1 MRVTMKNARLFGGP
15 LDGALILVQDEQRS
29 LVVAAAAFED
39 GDRVLV
45 VEPEDPAGPL
55 GRPVVYRLARAS
67 SDGSDLL
74 FEYEGG
80 AR

>member
-1 MRVTMKNARLFGGP
+1 MRVTMKNARLVGGP
-15 LDGALILVQDEQRS
+15 LDGALLLVQDEQRS

-39 GDRVLV
+39 GDGVLV
-45 VEPEDPAGPL
+45 VEPDDPAGPL

-67 SDGSDLL
+67 SDGSESV
-74 FEYEGG
+74 FEFEGV